1 MTLLSRAEALAV
13 FAELFPVEPAVITL
27 GATVRELLATVG
39 RRENDFYV
47 LDSMGLP
54 VAIGL
59 GIALGRPPARGKIV
73 VVEGDGGLLMGLS
86 SLATVGFLKPANLVI
101 LVLDNGT
108 YASTGGQPTAATTT
122 DFVAIAEGCG
132 IRGFESSDDAGY
144 RAALTAAKAADT
156 PTLIRMHID
165 QRSIKTPYLLEDP
178 VRVAAPFRQLLN
190 RERAESGI

>member
-1 MTLLSRAEALAV
+1 MATLSRAEALKIITEV
-13 FAELFPVEPAVITL
+13 FPDEPAVVTL
-27 GATVRELLATVG
+27 GATVRELIATVG
-39 RRENDFYV
+39 KRDNDLYV

-59 GIALGRPPARGKIV
+59 GIALGRPDNPEKIV

-86 SLATVGFLKPANLVI
+86 ALPTVGFLKPANLVI

-122 DFVAIAEGCG
+122 DFVAVAEGCG
-132 IRGFESSDDAGY
+132 IRGIHAEDEAGF
-144 RAALTAAKAADT
+144 RAALAQARAQDG
-156 PTLIRMHID
+156 PTLVRLMID

-178 VRVAAPFRQLLN
+178 VLLSAAFRT
-190 RERAESGI
+190 R

>member
-1 MTLLSRAEALAV
+1 MALLSRAEALAV
-13 FAELFPVEPAVITL
+13 FAELYPTEPAVITL

-39 RRENDFYV
+39 RRDNDLYV

-59 GIALGRPPARGKIV
+59 GLALGRPAARGKIV

-86 SLATVGFLKPANLVI
+86 SLATVGFLKPANLMI

-122 DFVAIAEGCG
+122 DFVAIAGGCG
-132 IRGFESSDDAGY
+132 IRGFEAADEAGF
-144 RAALTAAKAADT
+144 RAALTSAKAADV
-156 PTLIRMHID
+156 PALVRMRID
-165 QRSIKTPYLLEDP
+165 QRSIKTLYLLEDP
-178 VRVAAPFRQLLN
+178 VLVAAPFRRLLD
-190 RERAESGI
+190 REGAAHGT

>member
-1 MTLLSRAEALAV
+1 MATLSRAEALAIIAEV
-13 FAELFPVEPAVITL
+13 FPTEPAVVTL
-27 GATVRELLATVG
+27 GATVRELIATVG
-39 RRENDFYV
+39 RRDNDLYV

-59 GIALGRPPARGKIV
+59 GIALGRSENPEKIV
-73 VVEGDGGLLMGLS
+73 VIEGDGGLLMGLS

-122 DFVAIAEGCG
+122 DFVAVAEGCG
-132 IRGFESSDDAGY
+132 IRGIHAEDEAGF
-144 RAALTAAKAADT
+144 RAALAQAREQDG
-156 PTLIRMHID
+156 PTLVRLLID

-178 VRVAAPFRQLLN
+178 VLLSAPFRMRMLT
-190 RERAESGI
+190 